1 LILIKLIKILLINFY
16 QLKINILN
24 NMIKKIITLGPASLN
39 SSTIKKLQKGT
50 YIFRINLSHVSLKKV
65 PSLIKK
71 IQKSTKVPVCIDTE
85 GAQIRNKLM
94 KNGKVLFKKNSLIS
108 IHKNLKKG
116 DKKNISFHPP
126 NAFDIFKVGDTLK
139 IDFDSAEIKIIK
151 KINNLKLLA
160 KVISGG
166 VIGSNK
172 GVDINR
178 DIKLDPITQKDFKA
192 IQIAKKMK
200 VKYFSFSFASC
211 ESDVKKMRNIIGNNS
226 ILISKIENKKGVKNL
241 EEILKFSDSIIID
254 RGDLSRQV
262 PIYKIPI
269 TQREIIKRARKKNKD
284 TFVATNLL
292 ENMIE
297 KINPTRAEV
306 NDVISTLEMGAKGL
320 VLAAETAIGKHP
332 VETVGMIN
340 NLIKAFKKIQKN

>member
-1 LILIKLIKILLINFY
+1 MLDPTISEQIQWPCELSADLIE
-16 QLKINILN
+16 
-24 NMIKKIITLGPASLN
+24 
-39 SSTIKKLQKGT
+39 
-50 YIFRINLSHVSLKKV
+50 
-65 PSLIKK
+65 SLIDIAVFKSGVDSFEITKK
-71 IQKSTKVPVCIDTE
+71 FQNLPGVFYILSGSAGICFSTENMKS
-85 GAQIRNKLM
+85 L
-94 KNGKVLFKKNSLIS
+94 
-108 IHKNLKKG
+108 
-116 DKKNISFHPP
+116 
-126 NAFDIFKVGDTLK
+126 
-139 IDFDSAEIKIIK
+139 
-151 KINNLKLLA
+151 
-160 KVISGG
+160 SGG

-178 DIKLDPITQKDFKA
+178 NIKLDPITQKDFKA
-192 IQIAKKMK
+192 FQIAKKMK
-200 VKYFSFSFASC
+200 VKHFSFSFASC